1 MRRLGPEAGMKTKRY
16 RPKNRA
22 IRSASII
29 VIAGALAAIAIA
41 LRHEPGASIPRLASA
56 PAAVTHESG
65 SAKPSAEEPPL
76 TLINLPS
83 PIQSEPIADSDADDG
98 ESFAIPAYDAR
109 MSINPALLAAQQ
121 LAAER
126 AAFIAT
132 GSPGLALAGGVG
144 SGAAPGS
151 GVGSAQSP
159 NAAGLELS
167 LLSGTRADR
176 DRSHT
181 ASESAEHRGWVLIA
195 GGQGGGKIALNRAE
209 LFDPIQMNFVATG
222 AMHWPRAHFVAADL
236 GAGKTLV
243 AGGDDAQGNPIASA
257 ELYDP
262 IAGIFLATGA
272 MTAARAGHTATAI
285 SGCGCAADGE
295 ILIAGGSS
303 SGGTAPLAS
312 AELYDPAK
320 GTFTATGAMNQA
332 RAWQTAS
339 LVGSGTLVGDILI
352 AGGVGAKA
360 VVLASAEIYDPR
372 TGAFTETTPMTTAR
386 AYQTATWLDPA
397 IVSGEFAGQI
407 LVAGGWSGDRVSGTA
422 EVFDPAGQVFI
433 PAGTM
438 IAARAYHAAVLMP
451 TGKVL
456 IAGGQGLA
464 DGALATAEIYDPVKE
479 NFTATAPMQ
488 SVHVGG
494 IASMLSGGSVLIAG
508 GRSGN
513 AEVYSPATG
522 IFTLTAAMPVD
533 VAYAAGAV
541 IAH

>member
-1 MRRLGPEAGMKTKRY
+1 MKTMRN
-16 RPKNRA
+16 RNGNRA

-41 LRHEPGASIPRLASA
+41 LRHDHRASIPRLASA
-56 PAAVTHESG
+56 PAAATHESG
-65 SAKPSAEEPPL
+65 RAKVSAEEPPL
-76 TLINLPS
+76 TLINLPA
-83 PIQSEPIADSDADDG
+83 PNQSEPIADSDADDG
-98 ESFAIPAYDAR
+98 EFFAIPAYDAR

-144 SGAAPGS
+144 SGAAAGS
-151 GVGSAQSP
+151 GLGSAQSP

-176 DRSHT
+176 DGSPA

-195 GGQGGGKIALNRAE
+195 GGQGGGKIALDRAE

-243 AGGDDAQGNPIASA
+243 AGGDDAQGKPIASA

-262 IAGIFLATGA
+262 IAGIFSATGP
-272 MTAARAGHTATAI
+272 MTTARAGHTATAI
-285 SGCGCAADGE
+285 SGCGCAADGK

-303 SGGTAPLAS
+303 TGGTAPLAS

-339 LVGSGTLVGDILI
+339 LISSGALAGDILI
-352 AGGVGAKA
+352 AGGLGARA
-360 VVLASAEIYDPR
+360 TALGSAELYDPR
-372 TGAFTETTPMTTAR
+372 TGVFTETQPMATAR
-386 AYQTATWLDPA
+386 AYHTATWLDPS
-397 IVSGEFAGQI
+397 VVTGEFAGKI
-407 LVAGGWSGDRVSGTA
+407 LLAGGWTGETVSESA
-422 EVFDPAGQVFI
+422 EVFDPAGQTFI

-438 IAARAYHAAVLMP
+438 TAARAYQAAVLMP
-451 TGKVL
+451 NGKVL
-456 IAGGQGLA
+456 IAGGQGTSDA
-464 DGALATAEIYDPVKE
+464 ALASAEIYDPVKE
-479 NFTATAPMQ
+479 TFAATAAMS
-488 SVHVGG
+488 SVHVGAV
-494 IASMLSGGSVLIAG
+494 ASTLASGSVLIAG

-513 AEVYSPATG
+513 AEVYNPATG
-522 IFTLTAAMPVD
+522 TFTLTAAMPVD

-541 IAH
+541 LAH